1 MKCKRESDGRQL
13 DHQSLQTMRQQ
24 AVKAVGAGQT
34 VESVALAHG
43 VNIRTVFKWLAAYAS
58 GGQRALLAKPVPGRP
73 MKLSGEQMR
82 WVADAVRGQTPLQ
95 WKFEFALWTLGIIG
109 ELIRRQFGVRLSPAT
124 VSKVMRMLGFTVQ
137 RPLYRAWQQDAV
149 LVERWQ
155 KEDFP
160 AIQAEAKRV
169 GATIYFA
176 DESGLRSD
184 YHTGTTWA
192 PEGKTPVVKATGRRY
207 ALAMISAVSGRG
219 DLRFMVHEGSVN
231 ATVFR
236 EFLKRLM
243 VGAKRPIFLVV
254 DGHPIHKAKLVTDYV
269 AQQGGRLKLF
279 YLPPYAPQLNPD
291 EQVWAHVKARVS
303 KRLPSSKDE
312 LKSMLLAA
320 LRRLQKLPEIVIGF
334 FLHPEC
340 CYAA

>member
-1 MKCKRESDGRQL
+1 MKCKRETDGRQL

-24 AVKAVGAGQT
+24 AVKAVRAGQT
-34 VESVALAHG
+34 VESVARAHG
-43 VNIRTVFKWLAAYAS
+43 VNIRTVFKWLSAYAS
-58 GGQRALLAKPVPGRP
+58 GGQRGLLAKPVPGRP

-109 ELIRRQFGVRLSPAT
+109 ELIHRQFGVRLSPAT
-124 VSKVMRMLGFTVQ
+124 VSKVMRLLGFTVQ

-176 DESGLRSD
+176 DESGMRSD

-192 PEGKTPVVKATGRRY
+192 PEGKTPVVRATGRRY
-207 ALAMISAVSGRG
+207 SLAMISAVSARG
-219 DLRFMVHEGSVN
+219 DCRFMVHEGTVT

-236 EFLKRLM
+236 EFLKRLL
-243 VGAKRPIFLVV
+243 VGAKRPIYLVV
-254 DGHPIHKAKLVTDYV
+254 DGHPIHKAKLITDFV
-269 AQQGGRLKLF
+269 AQSQGQLKLF

-303 KRLPSSKDE
+303 KRLPKSKDE
-312 LKSMLLAA
+312 LKSMLIGA

-340 CYAA
+340 SYAA